1 MRSHSDLQSGA
12 TGPVIG
18 IGEPSL
24 RALTKLRQ
32 VMPSRLRHRLDA
44 LQVDVVARPQ
54 ARSAVD
60 AALLAQIA
68 AVCHAR
74 ERLRFDYRKHDGE
87 ESRREVEPYRV
98 VRSGARWYLVGWD
111 LSRQDWRSFRVD
123 RMTPKIPTGPRF
135 TPRELPEGGAAAFVA
150 QGITRATTQ
159 AHGRVRLNAPVEEIA
174 PMLHE
179 DWGTLEGG
187 DSEGCV
193 VHIGAES
200 HRSLARWLSA
210 FGVDFTVLD
219 PPELR
224 EECRREAERHA
235 VLAERY
241 TRA

>member
-1 MRSHSDLQSGA
+1 MA
-12 TGPVIG
+12 
-18 IGEPSL
+18 
-24 RALTKLRQ
+24 Q
-32 VMPSRLRHRLDA
+32 V
-44 LQVDVVARPQ
+44 
-54 ARSAVD
+54 
-60 AALLAQIA
+60 A

-159 AHGRVRLNAPVEEIA
+159 AQGRVRLHAPVEEIA

-187 DSEGCV
+187 DSESCV

-235 VLAERY
+235 ALAERY